1 MTTIDNPTQSYVF
14 TAVMLRGHLRLLDK
28 GMKNSRMSGTAVLKH
43 ASSITGKPYKRGQY
57 KQAMADLT
65 AHIEEHKGE

>member
-28 GMKNSRMSGTAVLKH
+28 GMKNSRLSGIAVLKA
-43 ASSITGKPYKRGQY
+43 ASEITGKTYKRGQY
-57 KQAMADLT
+57 KQAIADLT
-65 AHIEEHKGE
+65 AHIEEHRGE